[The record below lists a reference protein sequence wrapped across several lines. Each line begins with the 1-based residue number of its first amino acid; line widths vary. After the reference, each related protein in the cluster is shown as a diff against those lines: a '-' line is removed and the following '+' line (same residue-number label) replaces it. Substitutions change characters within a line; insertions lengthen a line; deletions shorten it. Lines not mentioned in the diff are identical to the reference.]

1 VAAYIHRRTFRVVM
15 SEVDAAQIH
24 FTNAFRWMD
33 RGLSEWL
40 AEIGHPFTSVLE
52 TGPGIPIVDAH
63 CAFLGRILLDD
74 MVEQTTEVGGIG
86 RTSFRSRH
94 AFVRDGEI
102 VARGELV
109 HVCVDRETRATV
121 PVPEW
126 LRERAVT
133 DEA

>member
-133 DEA
+133 GEA